1 MQSLWKSVSSGWVPG
16 PFGVTLKQAE
26 KVGHRAFW
34 ELRSLVARSL
44 SSLKKK
50 NPTRYLPLSQI
61 PSSTIIFLSVLCS
74 FISRCSSFTFF
85 LCSLKIPTNLSEDI
99 SHEDWKEYVLFVS
112 LEFAALKWK
121 ILGGL

>member
-50 NPTRYLPLSQI
+50 KSNSLSTFKSNSILDYNFFKRPL
-61 PSSTIIFLSVLCS
+61 
-74 FISRCSSFTFF
+74 FF
-85 LCSLKIPTNLSEDI
+85 YFMLLKF
-99 SHEDWKEYVLFVS
+99 HFFFV
-112 LEFAALKWK
+112 
-121 ILGGL
+121 